1 MAETAKLNNVQK
13 KTNNVITLLNTLKP
27 NNVIPPNGSTVASKY
42 RSALVD
48 YRNLLVKLKNSKLVS
63 EMNINSA
70 KNAIAKKYKISVNSL
85 NALLSTTVA
94 NNANNDTKKDIVL
107 RAIQII
113 KSTKNETVNIKN
125 LSELESW
132 IADPNIKKFNTTIKP
147 ILEKIFNIPEIVL
160 FLNESTSNN
169 NIATFGASKNEGFE
183 VARVPPGAV
192 NKQVFYKILLPFTE
206 PPKKE
211 LDIFMLGV
219 TGSGKTTLVDSLYQY
234 VTNVKIDRKI
244 GGVFR
249 AQKVS
254 VFKPVFNVFMD
265 NQNKT
270 RILISE
276 NYSER
281 DTTYDNYVKNF
292 IRPTPFNPES
302 SRAHVVY
309 TLPPMRGGNTLLK
322 GPLGKGVSTLNIV
335 DLCGNESPIAMSM
348 ACFGMNIFEHMG
360 TPVSYLQT
368 ISGTKIL
375 TGLND
380 LTQYIIK
387 PFNKRKQSDE
397 DKIVKNVLND
407 LKKIPDDRIKTM
419 FNQIKP
425 ETIFEI
431 FVMINLCKFIKAKP
445 DDEFTR
451 MMQTPNAKIARLNPP
466 DVVKKFIADTPQI
479 KEYSVAK
486 YMFEMS
492 KRCFEGLYITRSLE
506 ELKTVFNPRDFASV
520 KNIVNKNDATL
531 EILKN
536 MNEKNNFKGY
546 SIALNNLKKQINVS
560 KTLVINSIESTKL
573 SEVFRSKKSK
583 KFLFAVVNP
592 KRGNMNKHKKTINV
606 IRRIKNIKKNI
617 SK

>member
-42 RSALVD
+42 RNALVD

-132 IADPNIKKFNTTIKP
+132 IADPNIKKFNTAIKP

-520 KNIVNKNDATL
+520 KKIVNKNDATL

>member
-1 MAETAKLNNVQK
+1 
-13 KTNNVITLLNTLKP
+13 
-27 NNVIPPNGSTVASKY
+27 
-42 RSALVD
+42 
-48 YRNLLVKLKNSKLVS
+48 
-63 EMNINSA
+63 MNINSA

-132 IADPNIKKFNTTIKP
+132 IADPNIKKFNTAIKP

>member
-42 RSALVD
+42 RNALVD

-132 IADPNIKKFNTTIKP
+132 IADPNIKKFNTAIKP